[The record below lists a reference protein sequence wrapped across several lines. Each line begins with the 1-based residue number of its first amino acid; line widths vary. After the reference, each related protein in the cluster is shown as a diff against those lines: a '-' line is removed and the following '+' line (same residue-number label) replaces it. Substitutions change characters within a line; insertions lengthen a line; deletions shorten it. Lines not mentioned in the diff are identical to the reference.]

1 MSKKDEKGEQRQP
14 TPEEIAGAG
23 KMRGVAGTPRCP
35 RCGEQPARLNHVP
48 VMLQARAAITALV
61 FYCANPKCGVIFNVQ
76 VVDVEQP
83 RVQPVGDGKIILAS

>member
-1 MSKKDEKGEQRQP
+1 
-14 TPEEIAGAG
+14 
-23 KMRGVAGTPRCP
+23 
-35 RCGEQPARLNHVP
+35 
-48 VMLQARAAITALV
+48 MLQARAAITALV